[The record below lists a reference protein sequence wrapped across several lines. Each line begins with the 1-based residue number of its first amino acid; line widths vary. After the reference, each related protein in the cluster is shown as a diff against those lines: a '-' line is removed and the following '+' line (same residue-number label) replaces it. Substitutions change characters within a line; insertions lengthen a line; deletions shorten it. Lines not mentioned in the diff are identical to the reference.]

1 MEKQFIMLE
10 ALISNKFILLP
21 FTFSY
26 LLGSIPFGYI
36 LFKYFKSKDIRSYGS
51 GNIGATNVNRLLGK
65 KVGAITLFLD
75 FIKVVIPTYVTNL
88 YLGSDYGA
96 FCGVFSILGH
106 IFPIWLKFRGGK
118 GVAGFIGFL
127 LIISWPLCILF
138 LLVWLFSV
146 KIFKYSAL
154 GAILS
159 ILLNIIFFKV
169 SLILQFKYNIFNFI
183 PGEPIELN
191 LTIFISVIILLRHKE
206 NIKSLISKKL

>member
-1 MEKQFIMLE
+1 MLE
-10 ALISNKFILLP
+10 ALTSNKIILLS

-36 LFKYFKSKDIRSYGS
+36 LFKYFNNKDIRSFGS

-75 FIKVVIPTYVTNL
+75 FIKVVIPTYVANL

-96 FCGVFSILGH
+96 FCGVCCILGH
-106 IFPIWLKFRGGK
+106 IFPIWLKFKGGK

-138 LLVWLFSV
+138 LVIWLLSV

-159 ILLNIIFFKV
+159 ILLNMVFFKT
-169 SLILQFKYNIFNFI
+169 SLILQFNYNIFNFI
-183 PGEPIELN
+183 PGGPVELN
-191 LTIFISVIILLRHKE
+191 LTIFISLIILFRHKE
-206 NIKSLISKKL
+206 NIKSLIGKK

>member
-10 ALISNKFILLP
+10 ALISNKFILLS

-75 FIKVVIPTYVTNL
+75 FIKVVIPTYVANL

-96 FCGVFSILGH
+96 FCGVCSILGH
-106 IFPIWLKFRGGK
+106 IFPIWLKFKGGK
-118 GVAGFIGFL
+118 GVATYIGILFSINILYGIIFIL
-127 LIISWPLCILF
+127 SWLIIFVIWR
-138 LLVWLFSV
+138 FSSLSSL
-146 KIFKYSAL
+146 IAT
-154 GAILS
+154 LS
-159 ILLNIIFFKV
+159 IPIFVLLFDDQNSLFFFLIMFILIF
-169 SLILQFKYNIFNFI
+169 Y
-183 PGEPIELN
+183 
-191 LTIFISVIILLRHKE
+191 THRE
-206 NIKSLISKKL
+206 NIKRLKNKEETKTKIY

>member
-1 MEKQFIMLE
+1 MIE
-10 ALISNKFILLP
+10 ALVSNKFILLS

-36 LFKYFKSKDIRSYGS
+36 LFKHFKSKDIRSFGS

-65 KVGAITLFLD
+65 KVGTITLFLD
-75 FIKVVIPTYVTNL
+75 FIKVVIPTYVANL

-96 FCGVFSILGH
+96 FCGVCSILGH
-106 IFPIWLKFRGGK
+106 IFPIWLKFKGGK

-138 LLVWLFSV
+138 LVVWLLSV

-159 ILLNIIFFKV
+159 ILLNMVFFKT
-169 SLILQFKYNIFNFI
+169 SLILQFNYNIFTFI
-183 PGEPIELN
+183 PGEPVELN
-191 LTIFISVIILLRHKE
+191 LTIFISLIILLRHKE
-206 NIKSLISKKL
+206 NIKSLIGKKL